1 MSITFS
7 FASTDDA
14 GVTFHGIDCRHIC
27 TRGRHGLPCEEAEMY
42 SGFTCDHIETDR
54 LACGCDQFDV
64 NMANANA
71 LMVLERLGLPMDE
84 CGTIDPEDLIGR
96 CLLGNIGRD
105 DTGVDTFEHP
115 SAPGVGPRMVEVG
128 IRPGYFQE
136 QLDRLNDLA
145 VEAAGRGVLV
155 GWC

>member
-7 FASTDDA
+7 FATTDD
-14 GVTFHGIDCRHIC
+14 GVTFHGIDCRHVC
-27 TRGRHGLPCEEAEMY
+27 THGWQGLPCEEADMY
-42 SGFTCDHIETDR
+42 GGYTCDHIEADR
-54 LACGCDQFDV
+54 DACGCDRFDV
-64 NMANANA
+64 NMANVNA
-71 LMVLERLGLPMDE
+71 LMVLERLGLDMDE

-96 CLLGNIGRD
+96 CLLGNIGRED
-105 DTGVDTFEHP
+105 SGVSTVEHRPHP
-115 SAPGVGPRMVEVG
+115 STGPRLVEVG
-128 IRPGYFQE
+128 LRPNYFQE